1 MAGLAVGV
9 LTVSFYL
16 SLCLVRYSFFLLFS
30 SLYSK
35 RSVSSGLRRWQNGAT
50 SRDGFALLVG
60 GNSVRIRTGIER
72 APLAL
77 EGDARQRSFTV
88 AICRSDIMQSVCGD
102 GVNELHAEAAEAAGS
117 GGKGAREEEEE
128 LRGCP
133 DKELEMG
140 QARLDCY
147 GVLPGT
153 VPAAGRSG
161 VQILGLRYQ

>member
-1 MAGLAVGV
+1 M
-9 LTVSFYL
+9 FFL
-16 SLCLVRYSFFLLFS
+16 SFLLFS

-50 SRDGFALLVG
+50 SRDGSALLVG

-88 AICRSDIMQSVCGD
+88 AICRSDIMQSV
-102 GVNELHAEAAEAAGS
+102 
-117 GGKGAREEEEE
+117 REE

-133 DKELEMG
+133 DKESSWRWD
-140 QARLDCY
+140 RLDWTCY

-161 VQILGLRYQ
+161 VQILGLRYPMSN